1 MIRTATLETILA
13 VLFVIVLLWIF
24 QLLFTRRIEH
34 IGRPLIIAVVLGI
47 AFFFVQT
54 IPDDTIV
61 FEDIKESLFPPKA
74 PDYPFTVSKG
84 TSGRVPVTKYSF
96 PEPGPRLKIRID
108 DTRKFFHIHDVRPL
122 NRILAYLDLP
132 PVSAGIEELS
142 SLTGR
147 NTDNGIYRWDDYALG
162 VLIVERGLC
171 RNRDSAD
178 TFHCIQAI
186 TVHQQ
191 RH

>member
-24 QLLFTRRIEH
+24 KILFKREIEH
-34 IGRPLIIAVVLGI
+34 IGRPLIIAVVLAV
-47 AFFFVQT
+47 AFFFVQK
-54 IPDDTIV
+54 IPDETIV

-74 PDYPFTVSKG
+74 PDYAFTVSKG
-84 TSGRVPVTKYSF
+84 TVGRVPATKYSF
-96 PEPGPRLKIRID
+96 PEPGPRLKIKID
-108 DTRKFFHIHDVRPL
+108 DTRKYFHIHDVRPL

-132 PVSAGIEELS
+132 PVSEGVEELS

-147 NTDNGIYRWDDYALG
+147 NTDNGLYRWDDYPLG

-171 RNRDSAD
+171 RNRDAVD
-178 TFHCIQAI
+178 TYHCIQAI
-186 TVHQQ
+186 TVHQN
-191 RH
+191 RY